1 MDGLY
6 RPPGHLSAKP
16 VGIEQESFGRRV
28 GKRRAELGWTQAQLA
43 ARVGVSRVAL
53 SHIESGATVASE
65 RTVALLASVF
75 GCEPPELVAGTDY
88 PIAKAERL
96 PAIVARHTEVDH
108 QLAVLTAVLEI
119 VERVPRPEGAR
130 LVRNMRDT
138 WRPRLLALRARNPDP
153 DERRRL
159 SAALRDLAAL
169 GAVPTVRPEP
179 RDAERS
185 SAP

>member
-1 MDGLY
+1 M
-6 RPPGHLSAKP
+6 
-16 VGIEQESFGRRV
+16 
-28 GKRRAELGWTQAQLA
+28 GKRRAELGWAQAQLA

-119 VERVPRPEGAR
+119 VERVPRPESAR
-130 LVRNMRDT
+130 LVRDMRDT

-179 RDAERS
+179 RDASRS
-185 SAP
+185 STP